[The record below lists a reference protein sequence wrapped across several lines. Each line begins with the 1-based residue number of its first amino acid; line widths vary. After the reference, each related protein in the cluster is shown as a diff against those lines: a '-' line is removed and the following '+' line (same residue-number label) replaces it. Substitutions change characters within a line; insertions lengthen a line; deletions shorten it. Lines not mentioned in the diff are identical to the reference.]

1 MVRIQHHTLAGINSL
16 SLAYSE
22 NCYQILVKGSLCP
35 VVPAKKKTKFDVG
48 KIMCVECRNTHFHTH
63 MHTHVRTHT
72 HTHIHTNYQSLVS
85 TPHFHSDLVDKMK
98 MAADLLVENL
108 LKSRQSNT
116 KETVQFPS
124 NRSLHYNSHNIF
136 IHNKPPNCSYEVC
149 KWV

>member
-1 MVRIQHHTLAGINSL
+1 MQKHTFS
-16 SLAYSE
+16 
-22 NCYQILVKGSLCP
+22 
-35 VVPAKKKTKFDVG
+35 
-48 KIMCVECRNTHFHTH
+48 HTH
-63 MHTHVRTHT
+63 AHTRAHTHT

-124 NRSLHYNSHNIF
+124 KQVLTLQLSQH
-136 IHNKPPNCSYEVC
+136 IHTHQTSQLQL
-149 KWV
+149 